1 MPGKH
6 SVNCVPKLPVEE
18 FNILENIMQTCLR
31 NKTRVK
37 SLFLKISKGY
47 SQRRETAKTVQC
59 LVTFSVTHLFRG
71 KGGETQDR
79 VFLCGPGCLG
89 TSSVKQADLELR
101 DPPVCVGG
109 GN

>member
-6 SVNCVPKLPVEE
+6 SISCVPKLPVEE
-18 FNILENIMQTCLR
+18 FNILDNIMQTCLR
-31 NKTRVK
+31 NKTRLK

-71 KGGETQDR
+71 EGW
-79 VFLCGPGCLG
+79 VCLCGSGSLG
-89 TSSVKQADLELR
+89 TSSVKQADLKLRDR

-109 GN
+109 D